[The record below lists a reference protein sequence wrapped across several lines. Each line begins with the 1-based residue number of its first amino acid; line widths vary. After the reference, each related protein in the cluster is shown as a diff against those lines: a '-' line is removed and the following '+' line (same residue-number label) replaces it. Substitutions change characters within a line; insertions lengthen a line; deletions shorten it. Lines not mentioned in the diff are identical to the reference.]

1 MTKKDVASRVMQ
13 QINNQKITM
22 RPGWYFTLV
31 TFIASISVLLFSSL
45 SVYLV
50 AILTIKIRIENSDMP
65 MFGARQRLSDLLS
78 SFPWWIL
85 LLAIASIVALIWILK
100 KYSKLYRY
108 KMGWIIT
115 GVISVSLILGF
126 ILSYAPIG
134 QTHSGG
140 GSASQSNQQKGNQLR
155 GVQR

>member
-13 QINNQKITM
+13 QISNQKITM

-31 TFIASISVLLFSSL
+31 TAIGSISVLLFSSL

-50 AILTIKIRIENSDMP
+50 AILTIKIRIENSNMP

-85 LLAIASIVALIWILK
+85 LLAIASIIILIWILK

-108 KMGWIIT
+108 RMGWIIT
-115 GVISVSLILGF
+115 GVISVSLILGL
-126 ILSYAPIG
+126 ILSYAPISQMHNG
-134 QTHSGG
+134 ISP
-140 GSASQSNQQKGNQLR
+140 SQSNQQNGNQLR
-155 GVQR
+155 GFQR